1 MNYHPRDPLGGDL
14 LAQLYFTYRLEVP
27 DMTYT
32 VEDFKRDTL
41 RLRIAHLH
49 ELDPADIQAILDQIP
64 VEERI
69 RGLDP
74 QEVARRLAPEE
85 RLHGLAPEERLR
97 GLDAEERLRDLDPA
111 VVAEWLKRRGH

>member
-1 MNYHPRDPLGGDL
+1 
-14 LAQLYFTYRLEVP
+14 
-27 DMTYT
+27 MTYT

-74 QEVARRLAPEE
+74 QDLLRRFAPEE
-85 RLHGLAPEERLR
+85 RLRGLDPQELARRLAPEERLR